1 MNKSSNLPIVIAC
14 FLVCLI
20 IGFATAWITLGADIK
35 SFFVV
40 VFACIVLAAATR
52 PFVSVWQRNQMFR
65 EALTKEAEM
74 IKRKQLNRQ
83 IKCRTSHK
91 RQTNELDAL
100 DPAMRSIIEKAIK
113 DAKKNGTQVTPPDLM
128 GNIMR
133 NIK

>member
-1 MNKSSNLPIVIAC
+1 
-14 FLVCLI
+14 
-20 IGFATAWITLGADIK
+20 
-35 SFFVV
+35 
-40 VFACIVLAAATR
+40 
-52 PFVSVWQRNQMFR
+52 MFR